1 MEHPALQQILT
12 ECARPPAQEATV
24 DYLAENLGKFVKV
37 GIPAMICIPPAQG
50 NLAELMRRA
59 VLQCGGVPVMIGD
72 DLRWKSLLRLGFSTK
87 AETVIGP
94 PLIVLGLT
102 KLSKAT
108 GIPLFIQ
115 NVLTFGYP
123 CLDWMIDGII
133 HGLDCS
139 TWGCYTPEADVAVAG
154 FSCDRC
160 RGIHLRTEEFGM
172 DIVDEGGRPLPAG
185 AHGRVVLYRH
195 AAPQA
200 RYATVD
206 WGRMDNAPCPC
217 GNPAPRLLGVTWGG
231 AVDPTLMALNRE
243 LHSWTSVLDCQ
254 VTKGRFGLEIEI
266 VAFPGEKL
274 PKLPSCARLSI
285 RRWDPEADAPMR
297 WF

>member
-37 GIPAMICIPPAQG
+37 GIPAMICIPPTQG

-154 FSCDRC
+154 FSCGRC
-160 RGIHLRTEEFGM
+160 RGIHLRTKEFGM
-172 DIVDEGGRPLPAG
+172 DIVDEGGRPLGRAPGALRHRGLGQDGQCPVPVREPGSQAAG
-185 AHGRVVLYRH
+185 GDLGRRGGPNAYGAEPG
-195 AAPQA
+195 AAQLDQCAGLPGDKGTLWPGNRDRGLSRREAAEAAQL
-200 RYATVD
+200 RQTVD
-206 WGRMDNAPCPC
+206 PP
-217 GNPAPRLLGVTWGG
+217 LGPGG
-231 AVDPTLMALNRE
+231 G
-243 LHSWTSVLDCQ
+243 C
-254 VTKGRFGLEIEI
+254 
-266 VAFPGEKL
+266 
-274 PKLPSCARLSI
+274 
-285 RRWDPEADAPMR
+285 ADALVLRKRSQIPR
-297 WF
+297 KTH